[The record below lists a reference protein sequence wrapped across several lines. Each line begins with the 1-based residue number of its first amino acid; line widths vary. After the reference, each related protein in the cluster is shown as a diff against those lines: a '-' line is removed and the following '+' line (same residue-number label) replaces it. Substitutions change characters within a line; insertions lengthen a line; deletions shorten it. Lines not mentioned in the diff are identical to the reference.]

1 MAGTVSN
8 LPRLGPATFHRDAI
22 TLASD
27 LLGCLLVRRYR
38 GRTTSGIITETEA
51 YPGGD
56 DSASHSH
63 AGHRSRRNESMY
75 LPGGHCYVYLIY
87 GMHHCVNIVS
97 GPGDSGEAVL
107 IRSLWPVD
115 GIDLMRR
122 RRERRRPLCAGPARL
137 CQAMKIDRAQDGL
150 DLIESACLYVLGRPE
165 GFSDSVLRG
174 PRIGI
179 DPAGSHAMRP
189 WRMVLGGYRTRVSV
203 AIPGAPLPRPLAP

>member
-1 MAGTVSN
+1 MAEAVSD
-8 LPRLGPATFHRDAI
+8 LPRLGAAAFTRDAI
-22 TLASD
+22 TLAAD
-27 LLGCLLVRRYR
+27 LLGCTLVRRYR

-97 GPGDSGEAVL
+97 GAGDSGEAVL

-115 GIDLMRR
+115 GIELMRR
-122 RRERRRPLCAGPARL
+122 RRERRQPLCAGPARL
-137 CQAMKIDRAQDGL
+137 CQAMNIDRAQDGL
-150 DLIESACLYVLGRPE
+150 DLVTSGSLHVLDRPR
-165 GFSDSVLRG
+165 GFSDSVLGG

-189 WRMVLGGYRTRVSV
+189 WRMVLGTYRTRVSV
-203 AIPGAPLPRPLAP
+203 PIPGSPLERPLAP